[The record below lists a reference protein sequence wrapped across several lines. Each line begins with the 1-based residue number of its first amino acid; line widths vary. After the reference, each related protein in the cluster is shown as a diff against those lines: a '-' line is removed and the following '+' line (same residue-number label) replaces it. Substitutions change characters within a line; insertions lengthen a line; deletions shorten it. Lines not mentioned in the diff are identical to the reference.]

1 MSDEHSSEDHPVLAR
16 LTPLFEACWSYDEFT
31 RLMPWGASSEGQAIA
46 YSTTGRV
53 TGDSLSGSLRL
64 SQYPR
69 WRVDGTLLPDV
80 HGIIE
85 TDASEQVA
93 IRAGGYGFQ
102 VQDAPEDRIVL
113 HWMRFWSGTPAL
125 AGLNATL
132 AFGAGRF
139 TNTDGLARLR
149 YFSAAPATE
158 PFEPP
163 AGAPGLELLGTVN
176 WSYPEYASVHPFG
189 DDEGVGYA
197 TSTGRVDGGP
207 LAGTWRGWHY
217 PTYLRNGLYQLDA
230 HAEIR
235 TSEGVILNRHGGLA
249 TRSSQLYADL
259 LHDVVQHG
267 TFISEI
273 PALASL
279 NDTLAVGVGFVR
291 GPGRVTL
298 SYYGLSVLAEPA

>member
-1 MSDEHSSEDHPVLAR
+1 MSDEHSSDIHPVPAR

-31 RLMPWGASSEGQAIA
+31 RLMPWGESSEGQAFA

-53 TGDSLSGSLRL
+53 TGESLTGSLCL

-69 WRVDGTLLPDV
+69 WRTDGTLLPDV
-80 HGIIE
+80 HGMIE
-85 TDASEQVA
+85 TDADEQVA

-113 HWMRFWSGTPAL
+113 HWMRFWSGAPAL
-125 AGLNATL
+125 SWLNATL
-132 AFGAGRF
+132 AFGTGRF
-139 TNTDGLARLR
+139 TNADELARVR
-149 YFSAAPATE
+149 YFSVAPATE
-158 PFEPP
+158 PSEPP
-163 AGAPGLELLGTVN
+163 AGAPGLELLGTVD

-189 DDEGVGYA
+189 DGEGVGYA
-197 TSTGRVDGGP
+197 ISTGCVGGGP

-217 PTYLRNGLYQLDA
+217 PTYLRNGRYQIDA

-249 TRSSQLYADL
+249 TRSSQASADL
-259 LHDVVQHG
+259 LHDVVQYA
-267 TFISEI
+267 TFITEI
-273 PALASL
+273 PALVSL
-279 NDTLAVGVGFVR
+279 NDALALGVGFVR

-298 SYYGLSVLAEPA
+298 SYYGLSVLAQPT